1 MQKKT
6 VGILAGVAAAH
17 AVLLVGM
24 MVGGG
29 CRQHNIL
36 GPHSYN
42 NGPEFNETRPATAL
56 PKPPAEVNPP
66 QIPGGCGEVTP
77 PPTVKP
83 QPIEP
88 VLPPTVTPPVAPKPV
103 TGTTTYKVKRGDTLS
118 GIAYRYGVRMSDLA
132 ACNNLTGKKINN
144 LYIGQTLTIPEGG
157 VYNPK
162 RAPRKRPV
170 GKKPVRP
177 GKVKKTPAQ
186 PVAALPADGIYV
198 VKSGDTLDRIGR
210 RYGVSGRAIAKE
222 NNIAIT
228 KMLHIGDKLRIPGKA
243 AAAPVATQPA
253 TTGSTPINTSDFGA
267 DLDPNMGLDNA
278 ATPVTPDAPVPNAAP
293 TAPAADNAAAAPAAP
308 VAEQPATPAAPA
320 SVRTE
325 SIEVPNDTTVEEYSK
340 QIMVPVEDLRRLN
353 PAIPAD
359 GKLKG
364 GTYLVIP
371 SL

>member
-42 NGPEFNETRPATAL
+42 NGPAFNENRPAPAVPEPQTEVA
-56 PKPPAEVNPP
+56 PPVV
-66 QIPGGCGEVTP
+66 PGGAAVPPPIAVTP
-77 PPTVKP
+77 PPAVKP
-83 QPIEP
+83 QPVEP
-88 VLPPTVTPPVAPKPV
+88 ILTPPVAPVAPKPV
-103 TGTTTYKVKRGDTLS
+103 AGTTTYKVKRGDTLS
-118 GIAYRYGVRMSDLA
+118 GIAYRHGVRMSDLA
-132 ACNNLTGKKINN
+132 ACNNLTGKKINS

-157 VYNPK
+157 VYNPNRAPKK
-162 RAPRKRPV
+162 RAAAVRNKAKRTS
-170 GKKPVRP
+170 GKRTT
-177 GKVKKTPAQ
+177 VKTA
-186 PVAALPADGIYV
+186 AALPADGIYV

-222 NNIAIT
+222 NNIAVT
-228 KMLHIGDKLRIPGKA
+228 KVLHIGDKLRIPGKA
-243 AAAPVATQPA
+243 AAAPVATQP
-253 TTGSTPINTSDFGA
+253 TTTNSDPLNTSDLGN
-267 DLDPNMGLDNA
+267 DLDPNAGIDNTSAPAADNA
-278 ATPVTPDAPVPNAAP
+278 APATQPAAAP
-293 TAPAADNAAAAPAAP
+293 TAPAAEQPAAAPA
-308 VAEQPATPAAPA
+308 E
-320 SVRTE
+320 VRTE

-340 QIMVPVEDLRRLN
+340 QIMVSVEDLRRLN

>member
-42 NGPEFNETRPATAL
+42 NGPTFNENQPAPAVPAPQPTEVAPPVVPGSAAVL
-56 PKPPAEVNPP
+56 P
-66 QIPGGCGEVTP
+66 
-77 PPTVKP
+77 P
-83 QPIEP
+83 QPIAPPPAVKPVEP
-88 VLPPTVTPPVAPKPV
+88 VLLPPVAPAPQKV
-103 TGTTTYKVKRGDTLS
+103 KAGTTTYKVKRGDTLS
-118 GIAYRYGVRMSDLA
+118 GIAYRHGVRMSDLA
-132 ACNNLTGKKINN
+132 ACNNLTGKKVNA
-144 LYIGQTLTIPEGG
+144 LYVGQTLTIPEGG
-157 VYNPK
+157 VYNPNRAPKK
-162 RAPRKRPV
+162 RAVAPKTKVKRTS
-170 GKKPVRP
+170 GKKVAP
-177 GKVKKTPAQ
+177 KPA
-186 PVAALPADGIYV
+186 AALPADGIYV

-222 NNIAIT
+222 NNIAVT
-228 KMLHIGDKLRIPGKA
+228 KMLRIGDKLRIPGKA
-243 AAAPVATQPA
+243 TVATKSATPAAANTQ
-253 TTGSTPINTSDFGA
+253 STQISASELGN
-267 DLDPNMGLDNA
+267 DLDPNAGIETQATDN
-278 ATPVTPDAPVPNAAP
+278 
-293 TAPAADNAAAAPAAP
+293 APAATQPAAAPAA
-308 VAEQPATPAAPA
+308 ESTTPAAAPA
-320 SVRTE
+320 AAPADARTE

-340 QIMVPVEDLRRLN
+340 QIMVSVEDLRRLN

>member
-42 NGPEFNETRPATAL
+42 NGPEFNENQPAPAVPTPQPTEVAPPVVPGSATVL
-56 PKPPAEVNPP
+56 PPQPVAPPPA
-66 QIPGGCGEVTP
+66 
-77 PPTVKP
+77 VKP
-83 QPIEP
+83 VEP
-88 VLPPTVTPPVAPKPV
+88 VLLPPVAPPPQKV
-103 TGTTTYKVKRGDTLS
+103 KAGTTTYKVKRGDTLS
-118 GIAYRYGVRMSDLA
+118 GIAYRHGVRMSDLA
-132 ACNNLTGKKINN
+132 ACNNLTGKKLNT
-144 LYIGQTLTIPEGG
+144 LYVGQTLTIPEGG
-157 VYNPK
+157 VYNPSRAPKK
-162 RAPRKRPV
+162 RAVAPKTKVKRST
-170 GKKPVRP
+170 GKKAA
-177 GKVKKTPAQ
+177 TQ
-186 PVAALPADGIYV
+186 PTAALPADGIYV

-222 NNIAIT
+222 NNIAVT
-228 KMLHIGDKLRIPGKA
+228 KMLHIGDKLRIPGKT
-243 AAAPVATQPA
+243 AAAPAATQPA
-253 TTGSTPINTSDFGA
+253 TTNSAPLNTSDLGN
-267 DLDPNMGLDNA
+267 DLDPNAGIDNTSAPAADNA
-278 ATPVTPDAPVPNAAP
+278 APATQPAAAP
-293 TAPAADNAAAAPAAP
+293 TAPAAEQPAAAPA
-308 VAEQPATPAAPA
+308 E
-320 SVRTE
+320 VRTE

-340 QIMVPVEDLRRLN
+340 QIMVSVEDLRRLN

>member
-42 NGPEFNETRPATAL
+42 NGPAFNENQPAPAVPTPQPTEVAPPVVPGSATVL
-56 PKPPAEVNPP
+56 PPQPVAPPPA
-66 QIPGGCGEVTP
+66 
-77 PPTVKP
+77 VKP
-83 QPIEP
+83 VEP
-88 VLPPTVTPPVAPKPV
+88 VLLPPVAPPPQKV
-103 TGTTTYKVKRGDTLS
+103 KAGTTTYKVKRGDTLS
-118 GIAYRYGVRMSDLA
+118 GIAYRHGVRMSDLA
-132 ACNNLTGKKINN
+132 ACNNLTGKKLNT
-144 LYIGQTLTIPEGG
+144 LYVGQTLTIPEGG
-157 VYNPK
+157 VYNPSRAPKK
-162 RAPRKRPV
+162 RAVAPKTKVKRNP
-170 GKKPVRP
+170 GKKAAP
-177 GKVKKTPAQ
+177 Q
-186 PVAALPADGIYV
+186 PTAALPADGIYV

-228 KMLHIGDKLRIPGKA
+228 KMLRIGDKLRIPGKA
-243 AAAPVATQPA
+243 AAPAAKTVPAPANTQN
-253 TTGSTPINTSDFGA
+253 TQISTSELGN
-267 DLDPNMGLDNA
+267 DLDPNAGME
-278 ATPVTPDAPVPNAAP
+278 
-293 TAPAADNAAAAPAAP
+293 APAADNAAPAATQPAAAQPAEQTAPAAAPADA
-308 VAEQPATPAAPA
+308 
-320 SVRTE
+320 RTE

-340 QIMVPVEDLRRLN
+340 QIMVSVEDLRRLN

>member
-42 NGPEFNETRPATAL
+42 NGPEFNENQPAPAVPT
-56 PKPPAEVNPP
+56 PKPA
-66 QIPGGCGEVTP
+66 EVTP
-77 PPTVKP
+77 PEVPDGSAVVPPPQVVTPPPAPVKP
-83 QPIEP
+83 EP
-88 VLPPTVTPPVAPKPV
+88 QVLPPPAPAKPV
-103 TGTTTYKVKRGDTLS
+103 KAGTTTYKVKRGDTLS
-118 GIAYRYGVRMSDLA
+118 GIAYRHGVRMSDLA
-132 ACNNLTGKKINN
+132 ACNNLTGKKVNSI
-144 LYIGQTLTIPEGG
+144 YIGQTLTIPEGG

-162 RAPRKRPV
+162 RAPKRRVVTPKKPTKRPA
-170 GKKPVRP
+170 
-177 GKVKKTPAQ
+177 VKKTPA
-186 PVAALPADGIYV
+186 PTAALPADGVYV

-210 RYGVSGRAIAKE
+210 RYGVSGSAIAKA
-222 NNIAIT
+222 NNIAVT
-228 KMLHIGDKLRIPGKA
+228 KVLHIGDKLTIPGKGPA
-243 AAAPVATQPA
+243 AKPGPAKQTPSAPSGETPVLDV
-253 TTGSTPINTSDFGA
+253 TG
-267 DLDPNMGLDNA
+267 LDPNMGLDNA
-278 ATPVTPDAPVPNAAP
+278 A
-293 TAPAADNAAAAPAAP
+293 APAAPSAESAAAAAEETAAAPAAP
-308 VAEQPATPAAPA
+308 AAKPEAPA
-320 SVRTE
+320 PAPANVRTE
-325 SIEVPNDTTVEEYSK
+325 SIEVPSDTTVDEYSK
-340 QIMVPVEDLRRLN
+340 QIMVSVEDLRRLN